1 MAVAG
6 GALTLGASGDSSVS
20 ESLSSD
26 TFITTACAGIS
37 GLTPVSVPGVSD
49 VSVAGVK
56 ARRPPATGRVLRVV
70 AAEAAVVRTARSSG
84 DGCVVESRL

>member
-20 ESLSSD
+20 ESLLSD
-26 TFITTACAGIS
+26 TSIFTTSAGVS
-37 GLTPVSVPGVSD
+37 SLMPVSVLGVSD
-49 VSVAGVK
+49 VSAAGIK
-56 ARRPPATGRVLRVV
+56 ARRSPTTGRVLTVV
-70 AAEAAVVRTARSSG
+70 AAEAAVVRTAHSSG

>member
-26 TFITTACAGIS
+26 TSIIICAGIS
-37 GLTPVSVPGVSD
+37 GLAPLSVPGVSD

-56 ARRPPATGRVLRVV
+56 ARRSPATGRVLTVV

-84 DGCVVESRL
+84 DGSVAELRL